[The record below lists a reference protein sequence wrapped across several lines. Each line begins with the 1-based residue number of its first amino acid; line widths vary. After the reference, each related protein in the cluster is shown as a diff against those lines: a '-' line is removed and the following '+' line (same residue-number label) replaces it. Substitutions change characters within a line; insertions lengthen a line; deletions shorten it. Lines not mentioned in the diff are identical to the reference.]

1 MPGGTQPTGA
11 GHQGRPAGQAG
22 NSLRT
27 LGCGAQ
33 TVSSAVLSL
42 RALAAGVDH
51 LARRDL
57 GPKRPR
63 TPARAKTGARVPC
76 DRRVA
81 FRPFPTPRGLRSVGG
96 GGFEGIGVETV
107 VGVEARCGTVAPARR
122 RLRGYSVACQAHGHR
137 GPTAQGLLSQSPYRC
152 RGRAV
157 EAGSSEADVVC
168 RDGISAPAGQGGG
181 SPWPAGDPARP
192 ADPGDGCRAP
202 PDQSERPPP
211 RPSPSRYP
219 RSRRR
224 RLQNATHEA
233 SGRGGKRRGDGT
245 GPAPLSRRAPGCGN
259 ASLLSPSGPDGR
271 PPQPR
276 ARRRSTAELP
286 LRASQPS
293 VLRLSSTVLAGRPPR
308 PRARRRSPAGPPV
321 HDGQPRARSP
331 SPAGPPGHSRVPRA
345 QSLGPAGPS
354 SPHTRARGPEPKSRR
369 STWSPPQP
377 PRPEHKSRR
386 AGWSTTAT
394 NAPGTQDPPGRL
406 VDPPGPRFEA
416 ESRLHG

>member
-96 GGFEGIGVETV
+96 GGGFEGIGVETV

-168 RDGISAPAGQGGG
+168 RDGTGAPAGRRVSLDAGRSGLVPLTLATVVG
-181 SPWPAGDPARP
+181 RHLAAVCISFVPSGATRDAIWPRRTCWTSSRP
-192 ADPGDGCRAP
+192 A
-202 PDQSERPPP
+202 
-211 RPSPSRYP
+211 
-219 RSRRR
+219 
-224 RLQNATHEA
+224 
-233 SGRGGKRRGDGT
+233 
-245 GPAPLSRRAPGCGN
+245 
-259 ASLLSPSGPDGR
+259 
-271 PPQPR
+271 
-276 ARRRSTAELP
+276 
-286 LRASQPS
+286 
-293 VLRLSSTVLAGRPPR
+293 VLAGSCRW
-308 PRARRRSPAGPPV
+308 RRRVG
-321 HDGQPRARSP
+321 ARP
-331 SPAGPPGHSRVPRA
+331 
-345 QSLGPAGPS
+345 LGP
-354 SPHTRARGPEPKSRR
+354 
-369 STWSPPQP
+369 
-377 PRPEHKSRR
+377 
-386 AGWSTTAT
+386 
-394 NAPGTQDPPGRL
+394 
-406 VDPPGPRFEA
+406 
-416 ESRLHG
+416 RLHLQDY

>member
-1 MPGGTQPTGA
+1 MKSASGHGDAWIHQPARKDSASGLWARGRGSRPAAPVGLSLLARGQGLDHRYVRTQPPCQGSVSSTSLPGGTQPAGA
-11 GHQGRPAGQAG
+11 VHHDQPAGQAG
-22 NSLRT
+22 NSLGT

-81 FRPFPTPRGLRSVGG
+81 FRPFPTPRGLRSVGGG

-168 RDGISAPAGQGGG
+168 RDGI
-181 SPWPAGDPARP
+181 
-192 ADPGDGCRAP
+192 
-202 PDQSERPPP
+202 
-211 RPSPSRYP
+211 
-219 RSRRR
+219 
-224 RLQNATHEA
+224 
-233 SGRGGKRRGDGT
+233 
-245 GPAPLSRRAPGCGN
+245 GP
-259 ASLLSPSGPDGR
+259 
-271 PPQPR
+271 
-276 ARRRSTAELP
+276 T
-286 LRASQPS
+286 
-293 VLRLSSTVLAGRPPR
+293 AGRR
-308 PRARRRSPAGPPV
+308 VALAAR
-321 HDGQPRARSP
+321 
-331 SPAGPPGHSRVPRA
+331 
-345 QSLGPAGPS
+345 
-354 SPHTRARGPEPKSRR
+354 
-369 STWSPPQP
+369 
-377 PRPEHKSRR
+377 
-386 AGWSTTAT
+386 
-394 NAPGTQDPPGRL
+394 
-406 VDPPGPRFEA
+406 
-416 ESRLHG
+416 

>member
-1 MPGGTQPTGA
+1 MRGAPPAWRAGLSLRARGPRRSTRRHGGTQPPCTGSAGSTSMPGGTQPTGA

-96 GGFEGIGVETV
+96 GGGFEGIGVETV

-168 RDGISAPAGQGGG
+168 RDGI
-181 SPWPAGDPARP
+181 
-192 ADPGDGCRAP
+192 
-202 PDQSERPPP
+202 
-211 RPSPSRYP
+211 
-219 RSRRR
+219 
-224 RLQNATHEA
+224 
-233 SGRGGKRRGDGT
+233 
-245 GPAPLSRRAPGCGN
+245 GP
-259 ASLLSPSGPDGR
+259 
-271 PPQPR
+271 
-276 ARRRSTAELP
+276 T
-286 LRASQPS
+286 
-293 VLRLSSTVLAGRPPR
+293 AGRR
-308 PRARRRSPAGPPV
+308 VALAAR
-321 HDGQPRARSP
+321 
-331 SPAGPPGHSRVPRA
+331 
-345 QSLGPAGPS
+345 
-354 SPHTRARGPEPKSRR
+354 
-369 STWSPPQP
+369 
-377 PRPEHKSRR
+377 
-386 AGWSTTAT
+386 
-394 NAPGTQDPPGRL
+394 
-406 VDPPGPRFEA
+406 
-416 ESRLHG
+416 